1 MQRFRLLRAEF
12 SRRARRLQRDKDGV
26 AAIEFAMIVP
36 IMLMLFFGTVEFS
49 QALTVDRRVAQIAS
63 TMADLVAQYDTLT
76 YTQVD
81 NIHKVAES
89 LILPYSASPLKVGVW
104 NLKKTGTAQPVANKG
119 KAYTGATDRLGQTY
133 TESVPP
139 GLLDDQAAGVDI
151 CVVMSEVEYDFTP
164 TIGKWLSNGVTLKE
178 KFYLK
183 PRKSTCV
190 DMTVG

>member
-1 MQRFRLLRAEF
+1 MKRFRILQSEF
-12 SRRARRLQRDKDGV
+12 TRRARRLRRDKSGV

-49 QALTVDRRVAQIAS
+49 QALTVDRRVAQVAS

-81 NIHKVAES
+81 NIKLVAES
-89 LILPYSASPLKVGVW
+89 LVLPYSQTPLKIGIW
-104 NLKKTGTAQPVANKG
+104 NLKKTGTAQPVANVG
-119 KAYTGATDRLGQTY
+119 KPYNGMTNRLAQTY
-133 TESVPP
+133 TETVPP
-139 GLLDDQAAGVDI
+139 GLLDDQASGVNV
-151 CVVMSEVEYDFTP
+151 CVVMSEVEYAFTP
-164 TIGKWLSNGVTLKE
+164 TIGKWLSSGVTLKE